1 MRRSPSQSALPAAPS
16 TPPAQPVC
24 GRMVRPGPPAGL
36 REARWLIDAL
46 QQELDQLNPLGR
58 SVVRVRRRRAWPEP
72 QPVHEVQV
80 IAGTLHATHRDA
92 DLERAILGAFQEVF
106 DVLEPIEPS
115 RPLH

>member
-1 MRRSPSQSALPAAPS
+1 M
-16 TPPAQPVC
+16 
-24 GRMVRPGPPAGL
+24 
-36 REARWLIDAL
+36 
-46 QQELDQLNPLGR
+46 
-58 SVVRVRRRRAWPEP
+58 
-72 QPVHEVQV
+72 